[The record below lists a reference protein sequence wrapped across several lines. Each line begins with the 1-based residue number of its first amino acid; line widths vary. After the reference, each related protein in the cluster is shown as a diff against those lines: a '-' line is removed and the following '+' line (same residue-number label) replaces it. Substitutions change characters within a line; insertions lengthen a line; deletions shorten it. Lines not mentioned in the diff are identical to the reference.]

1 MTLLLL
7 LVVAA
12 TASAPGV
19 DAGMPDRALGSVLW
33 LPAVRWGGGGG
44 EGGGGKGRGR
54 GGAEG
59 EARHWCCAWV
69 RLLSLHA
76 R

>member
-1 MTLLLL
+1 MTLLMMLP

-19 DAGMPDRALGSVLW
+19 DAGMPDRVLGSVLW
-33 LPAVRWGGGGG
+33 QPAVRWGGGG
-44 EGGGGKGRGR
+44 GGGGKGRGR

-59 EARHWCCAWV
+59 EARHWCCTWV